1 MKKAFLGPI
10 GDDLPSIIALM
21 LALGIFFSAIA
32 YTMEVYNQKIAETET
47 LKGSLEIGRAV
58 MDKGLLT
65 DIDNPVADHVA
76 FSYGLSHKEFL
87 DNVPDGECVK
97 SYRYNYLV
105 AMQEL
110 GGVNLH
116 TLIICTEV
124 KK

>member
-1 MKKAFLGPI
+1 MKKGFLGPI

-21 LALGIFFSAIA
+21 LAMGIFFSAIS
-32 YTMEVYNQKIAETET
+32 YTMNIYNQKIAETET

-65 DIDNPVADHVA
+65 AIDNPVADQVA
-76 FSYGLSHKEFL
+76 FSYGLNYNQFL

-105 AMQEL
+105 AMQEP
-110 GGVNLH
+110 GSVKLH

-124 KK
+124 KT